1 MDISVSSRHVE
12 VSPSLKQVTVE
23 KIGRL
28 ERYLD
33 GMERAEVHFAEE
45 RNKRIE
51 NKEVCEVT
59 LFGGGHIVRARV
71 AAPDQFAAVD
81 LAVEKLEHQLHKL
94 KSRSVDRRTG
104 KGHANVNGKIAAA
117 VAEAGESEPV
127 PQLVKTKRF
136 RMKPMNTEEAVLQM
150 EMLGH
155 EFFFFL
161 RSETGEAAVLYHRAD
176 GDVGLIEVEH

>member
-1 MDISVSSRHVE
+1 VDISVSSRHVE
-12 VSPSLKQVTVE
+12 VSPSLKHVAVD

-33 GMERAEVHFAEE
+33 GMERAEVHFSEE

-59 LFGGGHIVRARV
+59 LYGGAHIVRAKV

-104 KGHANVNGKIAAA
+104 KGHTNGNGKATTVEAG
-117 VAEAGESEPV
+117 AEAEGV

-136 RMKPMNTEEAVLQM
+136 RMKPMTTEEAVLQM

-155 EFFFFL
+155 EFFFFV
-161 RSETGEAAVLYHRAD
+161 RSETGDPAVLYHRAD
-176 GDVGLIEVEH
+176 GDVGLIEAET